1 MKAFFIYTN
10 FYRVFCVSL
19 LVSACLLFLFPAQP
33 AAQNTD
39 DLEVIWEAVLKTRG
53 GCEIYEHAT
62 AGLTKCGISRKF
74 YKGSKDIRQLSKS
87 DARRYALGLY
97 RDAIP
102 ALNGQLKTMD
112 QRYISLLALLE
123 LGMEKGI
130 QFINL
135 CKGETNCIF
144 LQISNAYQI
153 EFALNDNADDC
164 ISCRIQRIP
173 KYIDFFQRHDC
184 IPQDPFYCDL
194 PNTMI
199 GRENWDFTK

>member
-10 FYRVFCVSL
+10 LYRAFCVYL
-19 LVSACLLFLFPAQP
+19 LVFAYLLFLFPAQS

-87 DARRYALGLY
+87 DARRYALGRY

-112 QRYISLLALLE
+112 QRYISLLAILE
-123 LGMEKGI
+123 LGTEDAI
-130 QFINL
+130 RNINL
-135 CKGETNCIF
+135 CKGETNCVY
-144 LQISNAYQI
+144 LQIANAYQRKWGPN
-153 EFALNDNADDC
+153 ESAKDC

-173 KYIDFFQRHDC
+173 KYIDFFQRYDC